1 MIFSRT
7 FSILSALLLLIN
19 LPVHSL
25 KAQTMELLGAY
36 DFEEK
41 MLSLEDYQVIDFR
54 SSEEYKKGH
63 IKFALNLEYNE
74 SSIAELLET
83 LEKNKPVFVY
93 DKMGANSMKAV
104 AKMIEMGFQ
113 TVYDLQ
119 GGIAAWKNAGKP
131 LVNMKSETAQDKFT
145 SADLKKIIHSEKV
158 VLVDFYATW
167 CVPCRKMEP
176 AIAKLSKE
184 FEDKALI
191 ARVNV
196 ENAKGLSKELSIRE
210 IPVVNAYLS
219 GKLVSYYVGYQ
230 TESHL
235 RTIIKNLIKEA
246 SKDVQQKK

>member
-1 MIFSRT
+1 
-7 FSILSALLLLIN
+7 
-19 LPVHSL
+19 V
-25 KAQTMELLGAY
+25 ELLGAY

-41 MLSLEDYQVIDFR
+41 MQSLEEYQVIDVR
-54 SSEEYKKGH
+54 NSEEYKKGH

-83 LEKNKPVFVY
+83 LDKDKPVFVY
-93 DKMGANSMKAV
+93 CKTGANSMKAA

-113 TVYDLQ
+113 TVYELQ
-119 GGIAAWKNAGKP
+119 GGITAWTNAGKP
-131 LVNMKSETAQDKFT
+131 LVSVKSKTAQDKFT
-145 SADLKKIIHSEKV
+145 SGQLKKIINSEKV

-167 CVPCRKMEP
+167 CIPCRKMDP

-184 FEDKALI
+184 FEGKALI

-196 ENAKGLSKELSIRE
+196 ENAKALAKELGIRE

-230 TESHL
+230 SESHL

-246 SKDVQQKK
+246 TKDESKEKG

>member
-1 MIFSRT
+1 MAFPRMT
-7 FSILSALLLLIN
+7 Q
-19 LPVHSL
+19 
-25 KAQTMELLGAY
+25 AQNVEMLGAY
-36 DFEEK
+36 DFDEK
-41 MLSLEDYQVIDFR
+41 MQTLEDYQVIDVR

-83 LEKNKPVFVY
+83 LDMDKPVFVY
-93 DKMGANSMKAV
+93 CKTGASSMKAA
-104 AKMIEMGFQ
+104 AKMIEMGFRA
-113 TVYDLQ
+113 VYNLQ
-119 GGIAAWKNAGKP
+119 GGIAAWTNAGKP
-131 LVNMKSETAQDKFT
+131 LVNVRSKTPQDKFT
-145 SADLKKIIHSEKV
+145 SGHLKKVINLEKV

-184 FEDKALI
+184 FEGKVLI

-196 ENAKGLSKELSIRE
+196 ENAKGLAKDLGIRE

-230 TESHL
+230 SESHL
-235 RTIIKNLIKEA
+235 RTIIRNLIKEA
-246 SKDVQQKK
+246 SKDDKKEE